1 MKLTDVLGLEYDYTG
16 DEGETIREINDLID
30 RLKKDS
36 DNAICVLENE
46 IEEFADLHNRC
57 PNCGEELE
65 LIDEYDESMGEYWG
79 TPDFEH
85 FKVYGCKYCGY
96 KK

>member
-46 IEEFADLHNRC
+46 IE
-57 PNCGEELE
+57 
-65 LIDEYDESMGEYWG
+65 
-79 TPDFEH
+79 
-85 FKVYGCKYCGY
+85 
-96 KK
+96 